1 MTWVFFD
8 FAFDYLQL
16 LILQLSSQIND
27 RTEFQRQK
35 ITIQDLKFR
44 NEELLAMVDE
54 SERRTSK
61 YMREIQ
67 QSNVSL
73 MTESTK
79 VYMCI
84 VLR

>member
-67 QSNVSL
+67 
-73 MTESTK
+73 
-79 VYMCI
+79 
-84 VLR
+84 